1 MQQSIFVGLDL
12 GSSHCHQTV
21 INSDGVLVRSRSIP
35 TSEQHL
41 RLAFADLGNDVHVH
55 AEASEL
61 AAWSRSI
68 ISPLVSR
75 FVISHPRSLAWIA
88 KDSQKDDAVDA
99 RKLAE
104 LLRLNR
110 VHEVYYEDRLDHRS
124 FKYLVV
130 HARTIEP

>member
-12 GSSHCHQTV
+12 GSSRCHQTIINADGLV
-21 INSDGVLVRSRSIP
+21 IRSRSVP

-41 RLAFADLGNDVHVH
+41 RNAFADLQGDVHVH

-61 AAWSRSI
+61 AAWSPSI

-75 FVISHPRSLAWIA
+75 FVIAHPPSLAWIA

-104 LLRLNR
+104 LLQTKI
-110 VHEVYYEDRLDHRS
+110 YFSALDL
-124 FKYLVV
+124 Y
-130 HARTIEP
+130 